1 MTMTELMPLL
11 RQLNRAEKLHV
22 MQCLVS
28 DLAQGE
34 SDLLRQDMSYP
45 IWSPYDAFEA
55 ADTMFSAISYR
66 LIDSILADKPC
77 CKRRYTCDSATRR
90 SL

>member
-11 RQLNRAEKLHV
+11 RKLNRAEKLHV

-28 DLAQGE
+28 DLAQDE
-34 SDLLRQDMSYP
+34 SDLIRQDMSYP

-55 ADTMFSAISYR
+55 ADTM
-66 LIDSILADKPC
+66 LKVLASEKN
-77 CKRRYTCDSATRR
+77 THA
-90 SL
+90 

>member
-28 DLAQGE
+28 DFAQVE

-45 IWSPYDAFEA
+45 ISIFTSKWTVSH
-55 ADTMFSAISYR
+55 FS
-66 LIDSILADKPC
+66 
-77 CKRRYTCDSATRR
+77 
-90 SL
+90 